1 MTDETKDKDPI
12 KPAPIAKPEPKPAF
26 SQNANIIETWYQK
39 HFLNAGLD
47 TKTYNLVL
55 AAKDDLTTIFK

>member
-1 MTDETKDKDPI
+1 MTEKTDDKEPT
-12 KPAPIAKPEPKPAF
+12 KPAPIAKPEPKPAP
-26 SQNANIIETWYQK
+26 SQNANIIEAWYQK

-47 TKTYNLVL
+47 TRSYNIVL